1 MFMGVIMYEIIYY
14 FHPCSYMAHRP
25 FTVALPYEAD
35 PGLVCD
41 GMEMNFPSTVDWSYP
56 VHSAQSS
63 SQDKG
68 TAP

>member
-1 MFMGVIMYEIIYY
+1 MHVYGI
-14 FHPCSYMAHRP
+14 AHRP